1 MNNYSIDM
9 LKKAAFQ
16 NEIVSLNCLP
26 VEFID
31 ENILIVTEYLENR
44 IKEIDKIHK

>member
-16 NEIVSLNCLP
+16 NELVSINCLP
-26 VEFID
+26 IDQID
-31 ENILIVTEYLENR
+31 ENILIISEYFEKR